1 METLSG
7 EKCFHSFASAIM
19 EVLEKILAAAI
30 ELFGQ
35 YGFKTITM
43 DDIARRAGVSKK
55 TLYQHF
61 ANKAEV
67 VRDSVNWYKHHTTES
82 CMGEL
87 MNASNAVE
95 AMVRILAFFDG
106 EYKQMNPM
114 ALFELQRFFP
124 DSFKEFKALLM
135 ERDVQLM
142 KENILQ
148 GKAEGVY
155 RAEIN
160 ADLMARYRIETA
172 LMAMQPSLLVN
183 DRASLMNVALEIGE
197 HFMYGIMTPKGI
209 ALYEEYKL
217 QYLNNTTVS
226 TI

>member
-1 METLSG
+1 
-7 EKCFHSFASAIM
+7 
-19 EVLEKILAAAI
+19 
-30 ELFGQ
+30 
-35 YGFKTITM
+35 
-43 DDIARRAGVSKK
+43 
-55 TLYQHF
+55 
-61 ANKAEV
+61 
-67 VRDSVNWYKHHTTES
+67 
-82 CMGEL
+82 
-87 MNASNAVE
+87 
-95 AMVRILAFFDG
+95 
-106 EYKQMNPM
+106 
-114 ALFELQRFFP
+114 
-124 DSFKEFKALLM
+124 
-135 ERDVQLM
+135 M

>member
-1 METLSG
+1 METADG
-7 EKCFHSFASAIM
+7 EKCFHSFAVAIM

-67 VRDSVNWYKHHTTES
+67 VRDSVNWYKHQTTES
-82 CMGEL
+82 CMGAL
-87 MNASNAVE
+87 MNAGNAVE
-95 AMVRILAFFDG
+95 AMVKILAFFDG

-124 DSFKEFKALLM
+124 ESFKEFKALLM

-209 ALYEEYKL
+209 TLYEEYKL

>member
-1 METLSG
+1 METAKG

-82 CMGEL
+82 CMGSL
-87 MNASNAVE
+87 MGAGNAVE
-95 AMVRILAFFDG
+95 AMVKILAFFDG

-124 DSFKEFKALLM
+124 ESFKEFKALLI

-155 RAEIN
+155 RDSIN

-209 ALYEEYKL
+209 TLYEEYKL
-217 QYLNNTTVS
+217 QYLTNTTAS